1 MPNKSKSDGSISAI
15 DTVIILSAAVGI
27 PLFLGWVGK
36 NPVRNMQTT
45 ESNIAGLC
53 EERSMARTA
62 FISN

>member
-45 ESNIAGLC
+45 FQILKAIRGAV
-53 EERSMARTA
+53 SMMH
-62 FISN
+62 